1 MWSARRALAGFGK
14 VGTGKERSVLVTT
27 IDHVP
32 GHRVSHT
39 VGEVIGLTLRMDNK
53 YSEGLK
59 DLHGVTSEDRVGQL
73 IATRQ
78 EAVGQMIAYAAR
90 LGANAIVGMRF
101 DHRSIAGDYNEI
113 VAYGTGV
120 VIEPIEEPTGTVL
133 R

>member
-1 MWSARRALAGFGK
+1 VPARGFAAPR
-14 VGTGKERSVLVTT
+14 TGNVRGVLVTT

-39 VGEVIGLTLRMDNK
+39 IGEVIGLTLRLDNK

-59 DLHGVTSEDRVGQL
+59 DLHGVTAEDRVAQL
-73 IATRQ
+73 IGTRQ
-78 EAVGQMIAYAAR
+78 EAVEHMIAYAAR

-120 VIEPIEEPTGTVL
+120 VIVPIGGETAVL
-133 R
+133 P